1 MLIPLKPEAINDL
14 IPAIATGRQY
24 LYYWANLQTFLKNL
38 FISLV
43 GVLVFWLVGGI
54 FGEGAEG
61 LSLILRVIAGLYWLW
76 SPIYWA
82 SVRNAKFRRY
92 NYSGYWRGRVLDI
105 YLTEELINE
114 ESAIDKLGR
123 LVIVENRQKKFNLEI
138 GDKSGFRAVISSPLQ
153 RIYKAIKP
161 GDAVE
166 GLLLSN
172 DPDLMRIAQVTD
184 VFIPRHKL
192 WLGEYPFLR
201 RDLFLDIRREL
212 FKIYG

>member
-24 LYYWANLQTFLKNL
+24 LYYWANWQIFLKNL

-43 GVLVFWLVGGI
+43 GVLVFWLLGGI
-54 FGEGAEG
+54 FGKGAEG

-82 SVRNAKFRRY
+82 SVNNSKLRRY

-123 LVIVENRQKKFNLEI
+123 LIIVENRQKKINLEV
-138 GDKSGFRAVISSPLQ
+138 GDKSGFRATISSPLQ

-161 GDAVE
+161 GDVVE
-166 GLLLSN
+166 ALLLSN
-172 DPDLMRIAQVTD
+172 DPDLMRVSQITD
-184 VFIPRHKL
+184 IFIPRHKL
-192 WLGEYPFLR
+192 WLGEYPYLR

-212 FKIYG
+212 IK

>member
-1 MLIPLKPEAINDL
+1 MLISLKPEAINDL

-24 LYYWANLQTFLKNL
+24 LYYWRNLQTFLKNL

-166 GLLLSN
+166 ALLLSN